1 MIQMAYK
8 AYDPKGGVVRGITEG
23 ENERDILQAMRQ
35 RGFRIVQL
43 APASRGLTGLQSKLQ
58 SFFPPVKAEELIVFT
73 RQFHTLFKAGLGMDV
88 LLSTLIKQTQNKHMQ
103 HALMSI
109 QSDIQSGTS
118 LAKAFSK
125 HPLIFNKLYTSMLLA
140 GEEAGILEQ
149 VLGEIVTVL
158 EKDDRL
164 HREVSSA
171 TLYPKIVVGVMVV
184 SLYVMMTF
192 VIPKFADFYDKFQA
206 QLPLPTRILM
216 GMSDFSCNYWYVVL
230 AFMAFVVWFFR
241 RWSSSPQGKLKWDL
255 LKLRFPI
262 FGNLFQKIS
271 MARFGHLFAA
281 LYRSG
286 LPLVRSFEVLSQVIG
301 NEGYAREI
309 SHFREGLLKGKTI
322 AEVMRQSK
330 LFSVIMIETTAIGE
344 QSGNLDNMLSSMAS
358 HFDLEISHITKNLT
372 TLLEPILLC
381 MMFGMVTLMALGIF
395 LPMWNMSRA
404 VMGH

>member
-1 MIQMAYK
+1 MQMAYK
-8 AYDPKGGVVRGITEG
+8 AYDPKGGVIRGIVEG
-23 ENERDILQAMRQ
+23 ETQREIMQSMKQ

-43 APASRGLTGLQSKLQ
+43 TPASKGMAGLQAKLLN
-58 SFFPPVKAEELIVFT
+58 FFPPVKTEELIVFT
-73 RQFHTLFKAGLGMDV
+73 RQFHTLFKAGLSMDV
-88 LLSTLIKQTQNKHMQ
+88 LLSTLTKQTQNKYLQ
-103 HALMSI
+103 QALMGV
-109 QSDIQSGTS
+109 QADIQSGTS

-125 HPLIFNKLYTSMLLA
+125 HPRIFNKLYTSMLLA

-149 VLGEIVTVL
+149 VLGELVNVL

-164 HREVSSA
+164 KREVSSA
-171 TLYPKIVVGVMVV
+171 TLYPKIVIGVMCI

-192 VIPKFADFYDKFQA
+192 VIPKFASFYDKFQA
-206 QLPLPTRILM
+206 ELPLPTRILM
-216 GMSDFSCNYWYVVL
+216 ASSDFATNYWYVVL
-230 AFMAFVVWFFR
+230 VIIAFGVWTFR
-241 RWSSSPQGKLKWDL
+241 RWVNSPHGRLKWDL
-255 LKLRFPI
+255 QKLRFPI
-262 FGNLFQKIS
+262 FGNLFQKIA

-301 NEGYAREI
+301 NEAYGREI
-309 SHFREGLLKGKTI
+309 SRFREGLLKGKTI

-330 LFSVIMIETTAIGE
+330 IFSVIMIETTAIGE
-344 QSGNLDNMLSSMAS
+344 QSGNLDNMLSAMAS
-358 HFDLEISHITKNLT
+358 HFDLEIGHITKNMT

-395 LPMWNMSRA
+395 LPMWNMSKA

>member
-1 MIQMAYK
+1 MQMAYK
-8 AYDPKGGVVRGITEG
+8 AYDPKGGVIRGVADG
-23 ENERDILQAMRQ
+23 DSPKDILQSMRQ
-35 RGFRIVQL
+35 RGYRIVQL
-43 APASRGLTGLQSKLQ
+43 TPASKGLSGLENKLKD
-58 SFFPPVKAEELIVFT
+58 FFPPVKAEELIIFT
-73 RQFHTLFKAGLGMDV
+73 RQFHTLFKAGLSMDV
-88 LLSTLIKQTQNKHMQ
+88 LLNTLVKQSQNKFMQ
-103 HALMSI
+103 QALMSI
-109 QSDIQSGTS
+109 QGDIQSGTS

-149 VLGEIVTVL
+149 VLGELVNVL
-158 EKDDRL
+158 EKDDQL
-164 HREVSSA
+164 KREVSSA
-171 TLYPKIVVGVMVV
+171 TLYPKIVVGVMFV

-192 VIPKFADFYDKFQA
+192 VIPKFADFYGKFDA

-216 GMSDFSCNYWYVVL
+216 AMSDFTSNYWYVVL
-230 AFMAFVVWFFR
+230 VSVAFIAWFFR
-241 RWSSSPQGKLKWDL
+241 RWTHSPQGRLKWDTMI
-255 LKLRFPI
+255 LKFPI

-301 NEGYAREI
+301 NESYAREI
-309 SHFREGLLKGKTI
+309 NRFREGLLKGKTI

-330 LFSVIMIETTAIGE
+330 NFSVIMIETTAIGE

-395 LPMWNMSRA
+395 LPMWNMSKA

>member
-1 MIQMAYK
+1 MQMAYK
-8 AYDPKGGVVRGITEG
+8 AYDPKGGVIRGFVDG
-23 ENERDILQAMRQ
+23 ENQREILQSMKQ
-35 RGFRIVQL
+35 RGLRIVQL
-43 APASRGLTGLQSKLQ
+43 TPASQGLGGIQSKLQ
-58 SFFPPVKAEELIVFT
+58 SFFPAVKNEELIVFT
-73 RQFHTLFKAGLGMDV
+73 RQFHTLFKAGLSMDI
-88 LLSTLIKQTQNKHMQ
+88 LLSTLTKQTQNKQ
-103 HALMSI
+103 LQQALMSI
-109 QSDIQSGTS
+109 QGDIQSGTS

-125 HPLIFNKLYTSMLLA
+125 HPRIFDKLYTSMLLA

-149 VLGEIVTVL
+149 VLGELVNVL
-158 EKDDRL
+158 EKDDKL
-164 HREVSSA
+164 KREVSSA
-171 TLYPKIVVGVMVV
+171 TLYPKIVVGVMCMA
-184 SLYVMMTF
+184 LYVMLTF
-192 VIPKFADFYDKFQA
+192 VIPKFAAFYDKFQA

-216 GMSDFSCNYWYVVL
+216 AGSDFASNYWYVVL
-230 AFMAFVVWFFR
+230 VLLVFVVWTFK
-241 RWSSSPQGKLKWDL
+241 RWVNSPRGRLKWDL
-255 LKLRFPI
+255 QKLRFPV

-301 NEGYAREI
+301 NEAYAREI
-309 SHFREGLLKGKTI
+309 SRFREGLLKGKTI

-344 QSGNLDNMLSSMAS
+344 QSGNLDNMLSAMAS

-395 LPMWNMSRA
+395 LPMWNMSKA